1 MRNSFIK
8 IVLGRIFMN
17 SDMVISANE
26 TRLGYRSDLSA
37 EHLSELIQALYGCS
51 MSEQFLNDFLQKI
64 CESCQLRSAV
74 AIVIDANDMSFKGM
88 WGWGND
94 HQEMDGVMNSE
105 LYMHDPMVQK
115 VVQSE
120 PNQFYTSNL
129 DIANVREAM
138 ETDMEQWSDETG
150 ITEAA
155 GAMILLQEP
164 LSLMVFLQRG
174 VKHPDFTVQE
184 REFWNQLVPHFR
196 EALYIHQ
203 QLTKVKQ
210 VALETPA
217 IMNSFPLPTFLINS
231 AFDISMYNQKAEVWL
246 QSSRSVALDNNQL
259 RLSDRK
265 KNNILRLETSKL
277 LNLKKDEISDIGAH
291 VLQWDTGLEKITF
304 VLKPLNKTSDQGDNH
319 KSVLC
324 FAHQAGNGFSPS
336 VKSLQQIF
344 GLTKREAE
352 ICNLL
357 TSGLGVNDIADDLCL
372 SVHTVRDT
380 LKKRIF
386 NKCNC
391 NSQNELITLLLTSPA
406 IFMQEEALEV
416 SN

>member
-1 MRNSFIK
+1 M
-8 IVLGRIFMN
+8 LFMN
-17 SDMVISANE
+17 SDMVVSSNE
-26 TRLGYRSDLSA
+26 THLGCRSDLSPG
-37 EHLSELIQALYGCS
+37 HLSKLVQALYSCS
-51 MSEQFLNDFLQKI
+51 INEQFLNEFLQKL
-64 CESCQLRSAV
+64 CASCQLRSAV
-74 AIVIDANDMSFKGM
+74 AIVIDVSDMSFKGI

-94 HQEMDGVMNSE
+94 HQEMDVVMNSE

-129 DIANVREAM
+129 DIPNVREVM
-138 ETDMEQWSDETG
+138 EADMEKWSDETG

-155 GAMILLQEP
+155 GAMILLQES

-174 VKHPDFTVQE
+174 VKHPEFTSQE
-184 REFWNQLVPHFR
+184 RQFWTQLVPHFR
-196 EALYIHQ
+196 ESLTIHQ
-203 QLTKVKQ
+203 QLAKVKQ

-231 AFDISMYNQKAEVWL
+231 AFDISMYNQKAKIWL
-246 QSSRSVALDNNQL
+246 KQSRSVVLDKNQL
-259 RLSDRK
+259 RLVDRK
-265 KNNILRLETSKL
+265 TNNLLRLETSKL
-277 LNLKKDEISDIGAH
+277 LNLEYDENSDLTAH
-291 VLQWDTGLEKITF
+291 VLQWDTGVEKITF
-304 VLKPLNKTSDQGDNH
+304 VLKPLNKISDQGDSH

-324 FAHQAGNGFSPS
+324 FAHQAGNGFSIS

-344 GLTKREAE
+344 GLTRREAE
-352 ICNLL
+352 ICHLL
-357 TSGLGVNDIADDLCL
+357 TSGLSVNDISEDLCL

-386 NKCNC
+386 IKCNC
-391 NSQNELITLLLTSPA
+391 HSQNELITLLLTSPA
-406 IFMQEEALEV
+406 IFMQEGVLEV

>member
-1 MRNSFIK
+1 
-8 IVLGRIFMN
+8 MN
-17 SDMVISANE
+17 SDMVISSNE

-37 EHLSELIQALYGCS
+37 EHLSELIQTLYGCS
-51 MSEQFLNDFLQKI
+51 MNEQFLNVFLQTI

-74 AIVIDANDMSFKGM
+74 AIVVDASDMSFKGM

-94 HQEMDGVMNSE
+94 HQEMDEVMNLE

-115 VVQSE
+115 VAQSE

-138 ETDMEQWSDETG
+138 ETDMEQWSDSTG

-155 GAMILLQEP
+155 GAMIMLQEP

-174 VKHPDFTVQE
+174 IKHPEFTTQE
-184 REFWNQLVPHFR
+184 RQFWTQLVPHFR
-196 EALYIHQ
+196 EALFIHQ

-210 VALETPA
+210 VALETPS
-217 IMNSFPLPTFLINS
+217 IMNSFPLPAFLINS
-231 AFDISMYNQKAEVWL
+231 AFDISMYNDKAEVWMKN
-246 QSSRSVALDNNQL
+246 SRSVVLEKNQL
-259 RLSDRK
+259 RLMDRQ
-265 KNNILRLETSKL
+265 KNNLLRLETSKL
-277 LNLKKDEISDIGAH
+277 LNLEHDNNSDLTAH
-291 VLQWDTGLEKITF
+291 VLQWDTGSEKITF
-304 VLKPLNKTSDQGDNH
+304 VLKPLNKTPEQGDTH

-324 FAHQAGNGFSPS
+324 FVHQAGNGFSPS
-336 VKSLQQIF
+336 IKSLQQIF
-344 GLTKREAE
+344 ALSRRESE
-352 ICNLL
+352 ICHFLI
-357 TSGLGVNDIADDLCL
+357 SGLSVNDIAEELCL

-386 NKCNC
+386 TKCNC
-391 NSQNELITLLLTSPA
+391 HSQNELITLLLTSPA
-406 IFMQEEALEV
+406 IFMQEEVLEL

>member
-1 MRNSFIK
+1 MSQ
-8 IVLGRIFMN
+8 
-17 SDMVISANE
+17 DMVVSANE
-26 TRLGYRSDLSA
+26 IQLGHRSDLSP

-51 MSEQFLNDFLQKI
+51 MNEQFLNDFLQTMCK
-64 CESCQLRSAV
+64 SCQLRSAV
-74 AIVIDANDMSFKGM
+74 VIVIDASDMSFKAM

-115 VVQSE
+115 VVKSE

-138 ETDMEQWSDETG
+138 EADMEQWSDETG

-174 VKHPDFTVQE
+174 IKHREFTVQE
-184 REFWNQLVPHFR
+184 QKFWNQLVPHFR

-203 QLTKVKQ
+203 QLTKMKQ

-231 AFDISMYNQKAEVWL
+231 AFDISMYNQKAKIWL
-246 QSSRSVALDNNQL
+246 QNSRSVALDNNQL
-259 RLSDRK
+259 RLLDRK
-265 KNNILRLETSKL
+265 KNNLLRLETSKL
-277 LNLKKDEISDIGAH
+277 LNLEHDEIRDSEAH
-291 VLQWDTGLEKITF
+291 VLQWDIGSEKITF
-304 VLKPLNKTSDQGDNH
+304 VLKPLSKTSDNGDSH

-336 VKSLQQIF
+336 TKSLQQIF

-352 ICNLL
+352 ISHLL
-357 TSGLGVNDIADDLCL
+357 TSGLSVNDIAEELCL

-386 NKCNC
+386 VKCNC

-406 IFMQEEALEV
+406 IFMQEEVLEA
-416 SN
+416 SQNG